1 MTKKNEMNV
10 TASSA
15 FTTAPTIG
23 KDVAQATLRNS
34 LKTLEKSKDKVN
46 NWTQVSAIALA
57 RLVHCNSDNGLDL
70 VPSRVE
76 LADVLQGQIEA
87 IAVHDDGTKD
97 DALAGSLKRTGKII
111 CQMTWGILA
120 GHFFVGYC
128 GNPSA
133 KKYTYFKGQEK
144 DGWKPNPNIHTEKV
158 FKKANAIFPKGKDS
172 SGNLNTLSPNDIHPV
187 TNGDAEDCYKMHMLR
202 ADLNA
207 DYTGFAPK
215 ERASKVETISTAK
228 EAKIATLGLISW
240 FKNQAFVDGKVCADL
255 WDNEELDTLVRSSL
269 FDTLLDLKDE
279 VIKAK
284 TVADAMQ
291 AEESLKAK
299 EAEESAK
306 LKAEINAKLAEN
318 FDKIEDE
325 LEAEIAE
332 SNAKSTKKSKAKVA

>member
-10 TASSA
+10 TASTA
-15 FTTAPTIG
+15 FTTAPTIE

-34 LKTLEKSKDKVN
+34 LKTLEKTKDKVN

-70 VPSRVE
+70 VPSRIE

-87 IAVHDDGTKD
+87 IAVHEDGTKD

-111 CQMTWGILA
+111 CQMTWAILA

-133 KKYTYFKGQEK
+133 KKYTYFSGQEK

-187 TNGDAEDCYKMHMLR
+187 TNGDADDCYKMHMLR
-202 ADLNA
+202 ADLNG
-207 DYTGFAPK
+207 DHTGFAPN
-215 ERASKVETISTAK
+215 ERASKVETISSAK
-228 EAKIATLGLISW
+228 EAKTATLGLISW
-240 FKNQAFVDGKVCADL
+240 VKNQGFVDGQVSADL
-255 WDNEELDTLVRSSL
+255 WDTDKLDGHVRNTL
-269 FDTLLDLKDE
+269 FDALIEFSTLI
-279 VIKAK
+279 VKAK

-306 LKAEINAKLAEN
+306 LKAEIAKI
-318 FDKIEDE
+318 D
-325 LEAEIAE
+325 
-332 SNAKSTKKSKAKVA
+332 AKSAKKSKAKVA